1 MNETKNS
8 RSRFLLSLAPMAGY
22 TDTAFRVLCQYYG
35 ADETVTEMVS
45 ARALYHGDQ
54 KSLRLMQTDPAETG
68 VTVQIFGSEPEI
80 LADVV
85 KTVLNDRTDF
95 SCIDINMGCPVPKIV
110 KNREGAALL
119 RDPDAAARLAEAV
132 VRVSRKPVSVKIRTG
147 WDHHT
152 KNYVEVGKKLEAAGV
167 SRITLHGRTRSQ
179 FYTGLADW
187 DAIGEL
193 ADALRIPVI
202 GNGDITDGETALR
215 RINETKIQGLAIG
228 RGAVGKPWLFSDI
241 KKALQGEPA
250 EHMPPEKQIAVALRH
265 LQRCVENKGEA
276 LAVLQMRKQLL
287 SYVKGWHGAS
297 ALKQAI
303 LAETDVAGIKRVF
316 ARYLQAK
323 ADRE

>member
-1 MNETKNS
+1 MQPPGWRRPS
-8 RSRFLLSLAPMAGY
+8 YGY
-22 TDTAFRVLCQYYG
+22 PATGEREDP
-35 ADETVTEMVS
+35 
-45 ARALYHGDQ
+45 H
-54 KSLRLMQTDPAETG
+54 RL
-68 VTVQIFGSEPEI
+68 GS
-80 LADVV
+80 
-85 KTVLNDRTDF
+85 
-95 SCIDINMGCPVPKIV
+95 S
-110 KNREGAALL
+110 
-119 RDPDAAARLAEAV
+119 
-132 VRVSRKPVSVKIRTG
+132 
-147 WDHHT
+147 H
-152 KNYVEVGKKLEAAGV
+152 KNYVEVGKTGSRRV

-316 ARYLQAK
+316 ARYLQAE